1 MTKFYFA
8 AVETEEGLR
17 AELKIA
23 TPFSLAADVFDP
35 SESFA
40 QYEAKLDA
48 ALGELERTREEARA
62 WFTKHERQRAEAGR
76 SPPA

>member
-8 AVETEEGLR
+8 AVETEEGPR

-23 TPFSLAADVFDP
+23 TPYSIAADVFDP
-35 SESFA
+35 SATFE
-40 QYEAKLDA
+40 QYEARLDA

-62 WFTKHERQRAEAGR
+62 WFARHA
-76 SPPA
+76 SPPAS

>member
-1 MTKFYFA
+1 MAKFYFA

-23 TPFSLAADVFDP
+23 TPYSLAADVFDP

-40 QYEAKLDA
+40 DYEAKLDA
-48 ALGELERTREEARA
+48 ALRELERTRDEARA
-62 WFTKHERQRAEAGR
+62 WFSKHAGGEAAAR
-76 SPPA
+76 

>member
-8 AVETEEGLR
+8 AVETEEGPR

-23 TPFSLAADVFDP
+23 TPYSLAADVFDP
-35 SESFA
+35 SGSFEE
-40 QYEAKLDA
+40 YEAKLDS

-62 WFTKHERQRAEAGR
+62 WFAKHAG
-76 SPPA
+76 SPAI

>member
-8 AVETEEGLR
+8 AVETDEGLR

-35 SESFA
+35 SASFA
-40 QYEAKLDA
+40 DYEAKLDG
-48 ALGELERTREEARA
+48 ALRDLERTRDEARA
-62 WFTKHERQRAEAGR
+62 WFAKHANGRAAAR
-76 SPPA
+76 

>member
-35 SESFA
+35 SDSFA

-62 WFTKHERQRAEAGR
+62 WFAKHERERAEAGR

>member
-23 TPFSLAADVFDP
+23 TPFSMAADVFDH
-35 SESFA
+35 SSTFA
-40 QYEAKLDA
+40 EYQAKLDE
-48 ALGELERTREEARA
+48 ALRELEQTREEARR
-62 WFTKHERQRAEAGR
+62 WFAQHEGTASTTG
-76 SPPA
+76 

>member
-23 TPFSLAADVFDP
+23 TPYSLAADVFDH
-35 SESFA
+35 SSTFA
-40 QYEAKLDA
+40 EYEAKLDN
-48 ALGELERTREEARA
+48 ALRELEHTREEARR
-62 WFTKHERQRAEAGR
+62 WFARHEQGTATA
-76 SPPA
+76 S

>member
-35 SESFA
+35 SASFA
-40 QYEAKLDA
+40 DYEAKLDG
-48 ALGELERTREEARA
+48 ALRDLERTRDEARA
-62 WFTKHERQRAEAGR
+62 WFSKHANGEAAAR
-76 SPPA
+76 

>member
-8 AVETEEGLR
+8 AVETEEGPR

-23 TPFSLAADVFDP
+23 TPYSLAADVFDP
-35 SESFA
+35 SISFE

-62 WFTKHERQRAEAGR
+62 WFAKHTR
-76 SPPA
+76 PPAG

>member
-8 AVETEEGLR
+8 AVETEEGPR

-23 TPFSLAADVFDP
+23 TPYSLAADVFAP
-35 SESFA
+35 SASFE
-40 QYEAKLDA
+40 QYEGKLDA

-62 WFTKHERQRAEAGR
+62 WFAKHERPAG
-76 SPPA
+76 

>member
-1 MTKFYFA
+1 MTRFYFA
-8 AVETEEGLR
+8 AVETEDGPR

-35 SESFA
+35 SETFD
-40 QYEAKLDA
+40 QYAAKLDA

-62 WFTKHERQRAEAGR
+62 WFAKHERKAQAG
-76 SPPA
+76 